1 MEIEASYI
9 KEVSKVSKTN
19 TVSGYSQTEEKSQ
32 IDYSNYSP
40 SEIRDISYDEA
51 KENYE
56 EIKGR

>member
-32 IDYSNYSP
+32 IDY
-40 SEIRDISYDEA
+40 IA
-51 KENYE
+51 KTINN
-56 EIKGR
+56 ILN